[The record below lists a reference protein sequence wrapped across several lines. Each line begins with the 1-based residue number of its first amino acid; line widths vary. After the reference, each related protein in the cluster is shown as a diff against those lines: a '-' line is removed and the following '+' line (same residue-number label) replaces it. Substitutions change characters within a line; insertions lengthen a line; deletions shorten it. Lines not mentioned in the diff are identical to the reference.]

1 MKPLAH
7 LGAVFFSLVL
17 TAIALWLV
25 FKEHAALGTSLGLQ
39 LLVGACIVIAPLL
52 AIPARAQ
59 AAGAA
64 AIALWQ
70 KFKGGAS

>member
-17 TAIALWLV
+17 TAIALFLV
-25 FKEHAALGTSLGLQ
+25 FREHAALGTSLGLQ
-39 LLVGACIVIAPLL
+39 LLVGGCMVAAPLL

-59 AAGAA
+59 AAAEA
-64 AIALWQ
+64 VIALWR